1 MRPRPRDRVAE
12 AFAAVDRSGFL
23 RPKYRSQVRE
33 NRPLPIGL
41 GQTNSQ
47 PSTVAT
53 MLRLLSVAEGHQV
66 LDVGSGSGW
75 TSALLGYLVGPS
87 GHVHAVELLEEL
99 VAWSREN
106 VSRFALPWVEIHQAD
121 PALLGLPEYAP
132 FDRILVSAEAGKMP
146 TELIDQLG
154 VDAVMVVPVAGRLC
168 SVRKH
173 RGGEVSVRRHGH
185 YRFVPLR

>member
-1 MRPRPRDRVAE
+1 MRPRHRDRVAE
-12 AFAAVDRSGFL
+12 AFAAVDRAGFL

-75 TSALLGYLVGPS
+75 TSALLGYLVGPN

-106 VSRFALPWVEIHQAD
+106 VSRLAQPWVEIHQAT
-121 PALLGLPEYAP
+121 PGVLGLPEYAP

-146 TELIDQLG
+146 AELIGQLG
-154 VDAVMVVPVAGRLC
+154 DDAVMVVPVAGRLC

-173 RGGEVSVRRHGH
+173 RGGGFSVRRHGH